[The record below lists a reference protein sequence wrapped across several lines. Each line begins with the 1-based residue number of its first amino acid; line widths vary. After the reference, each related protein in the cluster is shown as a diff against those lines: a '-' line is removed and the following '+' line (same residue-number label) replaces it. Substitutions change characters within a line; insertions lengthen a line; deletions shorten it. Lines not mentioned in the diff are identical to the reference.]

1 MKKRKLSR
9 RQLRHLLMQEMRI
22 LSKRTSRK
30 NQLNEGIFTTLGLL
44 GLGALTTVGLFVAYH
59 KPQRPEDNPDAYPE
73 YHDNSLEPVY
83 EDIGR
88 EVQAG
93 KSPQEAVAASLQKNQ
108 SAAQKISTISQQN
121 GGKSVES
128 AIGSSAAR
136 YRFSSYDDSDDDFE
150 EGDLQSRKYGAQ
162 DPTEAGYTG
171 LGLPFPLGGSDDD
184 SDELMESIL
193 RKIKRRRR
201 RRY

>member
-22 LSKRTSRK
+22 LSKRPSRK

-136 YRFSSYDDSDDDFE
+136 YRFSSYDDESVEDDI
-150 EGDLQSRKYGAQ
+150 QSRKYGAQ

-171 LGLPFPLGGSDDD
+171 LGLPFPFGGSDDDD

-193 RKIKRRRR
+193 RKIKRNRRR